1 MEKQN
6 PKWLSVLSEEEVQFI
21 KRFVL
26 ASGSIKDLAKQYK
39 VSYPTLRIR
48 LNRLIEKIEIADDS
62 DKENPFLL
70 EIRLMVA
77 EGTLTQ
83 AAARVLIK
91 AYEESK

>member
-1 MEKQN
+1 METQN
-6 PKWLSVLSEEEVQFI
+6 PKWLSILSEEDIHFI

-26 ASGSIKDLAKQYK
+26 ASGSLKDLAKQYK

-62 DKENPFLL
+62 DKESPFLL
-70 EIRLMVA
+70 KIRLMVA

-83 AAARVLIK
+83 AAARTLIK